1 MDKNRQFKKVKIML
15 MRSDKFVR
23 LSGIMMMG
31 KTTMTTDI
39 PTACTDGR
47 NEMYNPEFIWQFTE
61 KMVGFIIIHEN
72 MHKAGRHLTTYK
84 KLVDIY
90 GFKMVNIALDLWIN
104 NRIKKAD
111 PNEELVAMPYLDGKQ
126 VGLYDVKY
134 DGWTVLQII
143 KDLKQEQ
150 EDQPE
155 QGEDGEGD
163 GGGEGGEGGG
173 GGGFDD
179 HDWEGASEMSEEE
192 VKKLGSD
199 IKQAIRQGQMA
210 AKKMGAGTGAG
221 SDLLGLNELVAS
233 KVNWKLQLQEFASS
247 TCTAKQESSW
257 RRPNRR
263 FLHQGIIMPTLIS
276 ESITELVFSRDASGS
291 MHFGDRLT
299 KVTSEMVAI
308 AKALRIEKIHLIDWD
323 GEVGYYEEFTAD
335 TFQYAPSIKNV
346 HGGGGTDPTCV
357 AAYLKEKQI
366 KPDAIIMLTDGDI
379 DNWGIWDSPILWVIA
394 NNRKITAP
402 VGKTINLEE
411 AA

>member
-1 MDKNRQFKKVKIML
+1 VK
-15 MRSDKFVR
+15 
-23 LSGIMMMG
+23 
-31 KTTMTTDI
+31 
-39 PTACTDGR
+39 
-47 NEMYNPEFIWQFTE
+47 
-61 KMVGFIIIHEN
+61 
-72 MHKAGRHLTTYK
+72 
-84 KLVDIY
+84 
-90 GFKMVNIALDLWIN
+90 
-104 NRIKKAD
+104 
-111 PNEELVAMPYLDGKQ
+111 
-126 VGLYDVKY
+126 
-134 DGWTVLQII
+134 
-143 KDLKQEQ
+143 
-150 EDQPE
+150 
-155 QGEDGEGD
+155 DGEGD
-163 GGGEGGEGGG
+163 
-173 GGGFDD
+173 GGFDD

-210 AKKMGAGTGAG
+210 AKKMGVGTGAG
-221 SDLLGLNELVAS
+221 SDLLGLNELVVS
-233 KVNWKLQLQEFASS
+233 KVNWKQQLQEFASS

-276 ESITELVFSRDASGS
+276 ESITELVFTRDASGS

-323 GEVGYYEEFTAD
+323 GAVGSHEEFTAD
-335 TFQYAPSIKNV
+335 TFQYAPSIKQV

-366 KPDAIIMLTDGDI
+366 KPDAIIMLTDGEI
-379 DNWGIWDSPILWVIA
+379 NNWGNWESPILWVIA
-394 NNRKITAP
+394 NNTKITAP

>member
-31 KTTMTTDI
+31 RTTMTTDI

-84 KLVDIY
+84 KLVEIY
-90 GFKMVNIALDLWIN
+90 GHKLVNIALDLWIN

-111 PNEELVAMPYLDGKQ
+111 PDEELVAMPYLDGKQ
-126 VGLYDVKY
+126 VGLYDAKY

-150 EDQPE
+150 EDQPN
-155 QGEDGEGD
+155 Q
-163 GGGEGGEGGG
+163 GEGGEGGE
-173 GGGFDD
+173 GFDD

-221 SDLLGLNELVAS
+221 SDLLGLNELVVS
-233 KVNWKLQLQEFASS
+233 KMNWKQQLQEFASS

-291 MHFGDRLT
+291 MHFGERLP

-323 GEVGYYEEFTAD
+323 GAVGYHEEFTAD

-366 KPDAIIMLTDGDI
+366 KPDAIIMLTDGEI
-379 DNWGIWDSPILWVIA
+379 DNWGNWESPILWVIA
-394 NNRKITAP
+394 NNTKITAP
-402 VGKTINLEE
+402 VGKTINLEDV
-411 AA
+411 A

>member
-1 MDKNRQFKKVKIML
+1 MDKNRQFKKIKIML

-31 KTTMTTDI
+31 RTTMTTDI

-90 GFKMVNIALDLWIN
+90 GHKLVNIALDYWNN

-111 PNEELVAMPYLDGKQ
+111 PNEELVAMPYLNGKQ

-150 EDQPE
+150 EDNPD
-155 QGEDGEGD
+155 QGEGEGE
-163 GGGEGGEGGG
+163 GEGEGKG

-192 VKKLGSD
+192 VKKLESD

-210 AKKMGAGTGAG
+210 AKKMGVGTGAG

-233 KVNWKLQLQEFASS
+233 KVNWKQQLQEFASS

-276 ESITELVFSRDASGS
+276 ESITELVFTRDASGS

-323 GEVGYYEEFTAD
+323 GAVGSHEEFTAD
-335 TFQYAPSIKNV
+335 TFQYAPSIKQV

-366 KPDAIIMLTDGDI
+366 KPDAIIMLTDGEI
-379 DNWGIWDSPILWVIA
+379 NNWGNWESPILWVIA
-394 NNRKITAP
+394 NNTKITAP

-411 AA
+411 EA

>member
-1 MDKNRQFKKVKIML
+1 MDKNRQFKKIKIML

-31 KTTMTTDI
+31 RTTMTTDI

-84 KLVDIY
+84 KLVEIY
-90 GFKMVNIALDLWIN
+90 GHRLVNIALDYWNN

-126 VGLYDVKY
+126 VGLYDAKY

-150 EDQPE
+150 EDNPD
-155 QGEDGEGD
+155 QGEGEGE
-163 GGGEGGEGGG
+163 GEG

-192 VKKLGSD
+192 VKKLESD

-210 AKKMGAGTGAG
+210 AKKMGVGTGAG

-233 KVNWKLQLQEFASS
+233 KVNWKQQLQEFASS

-276 ESITELVFSRDASGS
+276 ESITELVFTRDASGS

-323 GEVGYYEEFTAD
+323 GAVGSHEEFTAD
-335 TFQYAPSIKNV
+335 TFQYAPSIKQV

-366 KPDAIIMLTDGDI
+366 KPDAIIMLTDGEI
-379 DNWGIWDSPILWVIA
+379 NNWGNWESPILWVIA
-394 NNRKITAP
+394 NNTKITAP

-411 AA
+411 EA

>member
-84 KLVDIY
+84 KLVEIY
-90 GFKMVNIALDLWIN
+90 GFKMVNIGLDLWIN
-104 NRIKKAD
+104 SRIKKAD

-150 EDQPE
+150 EDKPD
-155 QGEDGEGD
+155 QGES
-163 GGGEGGEGGG
+163 GEGGEG

-210 AKKMGAGTGAG
+210 AKKMGVGTGAG

-233 KVNWKLQLQEFASS
+233 KVNWKQQLQEFASS

-323 GEVGYYEEFTAD
+323 GAVGSHEEFTAD

>member
-1 MDKNRQFKKVKIML
+1 MDRNRQFKKIKIGL
-15 MRSDKFVR
+15 MRSGKFVG

-39 PTACTDGR
+39 PTAGTDGR

-61 KMVGFIIIHEN
+61 KMVGFIIVHEN
-72 MHKAGRHLTTYK
+72 MHKAGRHLSTYK

-90 GFKMVNIALDLWIN
+90 GPKLVNMALDLWIN
-104 NRIKKAD
+104 NKIKKAD
-111 PNEELVAMPYLDGKQ
+111 PNEELVAMPFLDGKQ
-126 VGLYDVKY
+126 AGLYDAKY
-134 DGWTVLQII
+134 DGWTALQIL

-150 EDQPE
+150 EDEPE
-155 QGEDGEGD
+155 R
-163 GGGEGGEGGG
+163 GEGGEGGG
-173 GGGFDD
+173 EGFDD
-179 HDWEGASEMSEEE
+179 HDWEGASKMSEEE

-210 AKKMGAGTGAG
+210 AKKMGVGTGAG

-233 KVNWKLQLQEFASS
+233 KVDWKQQLQEFVNL
-247 TCTAKQESSW
+247 TCAAKQESSW

-263 FLHQGIIMPTLIS
+263 FLHEGVIMPTLIS

-291 MHFGDRLT
+291 MHFGERLT

-308 AKALRIEKIHLIDWD
+308 ARALRIEKIHLIDWD
-323 GEVGYYEEFTAD
+323 GKVGYHGEFTPD
-335 TFQYAPSIKNV
+335 TFQHAPSIKEV
-346 HGGGGTDPTCV
+346 RGGGGTDPRCV
-357 AAYLKEKQI
+357 ATYLKEKQI
-366 KPDAIIMLTDGDI
+366 KPDAIVMLTDGEI
-379 DNWGIWDSPILWVIA
+379 NNWGSWESPILWVIS
-394 NNRKITAP
+394 NKTKITAP

>member
-90 GFKMVNIALDLWIN
+90 GFKMVNIGLDLWIN
-104 NRIKKAD
+104 SRIKKAD

-150 EDQPE
+150 EDKPD
-155 QGEDGEGD
+155 QGES
-163 GGGEGGEGGG
+163 GEGGEG

-210 AKKMGAGTGAG
+210 AKKMGVGTGAG

-233 KVNWKLQLQEFASS
+233 KVNWKQQLQEFASS

-276 ESITELVFSRDASGS
+276 ESITELVFTARC
-291 MHFGDRLT
+291 FW
-299 KVTSEMVAI
+299 VY
-308 AKALRIEKIHLIDWD
+308 ALW
-323 GEVGYYEEFTAD
+323 
-335 TFQYAPSIKNV
+335 
-346 HGGGGTDPTCV
+346 
-357 AAYLKEKQI
+357 
-366 KPDAIIMLTDGDI
+366 
-379 DNWGIWDSPILWVIA
+379 
-394 NNRKITAP
+394 
-402 VGKTINLEE
+402 
-411 AA
+411 

>member
-1 MDKNRQFKKVKIML
+1 MDKNRQFKKIKIML

-31 KTTMTTDI
+31 RTTMTTDI

-90 GFKMVNIALDLWIN
+90 GHKLVNIALDYWNN

-111 PNEELVAMPYLDGKQ
+111 PNEELVAMPYLNGKQ

-150 EDQPE
+150 EDNPD
-155 QGEDGEGD
+155 QGEGEGE
-163 GGGEGGEGGG
+163 GEGEG

-192 VKKLGSD
+192 VKKLESD

-210 AKKMGAGTGAG
+210 AKKMGVGTGAG

-233 KVNWKLQLQEFASS
+233 KVNWKQQLQEFASS

-276 ESITELVFSRDASGS
+276 ESITELVFTRDASGS

-323 GEVGYYEEFTAD
+323 GAVGSHEEFTAD
-335 TFQYAPSIKNV
+335 TFQYAPSIKQV

-366 KPDAIIMLTDGDI
+366 KPDAIIMLTDGEI
-379 DNWGIWDSPILWVIA
+379 NNWGNWESPILWVIA
-394 NNRKITAP
+394 NNTKITAP

>member
-15 MRSDKFVR
+15 MRSEKFVR

-90 GFKMVNIALDLWIN
+90 GFKMVNIGLDLWIN
-104 NRIKKAD
+104 SRIKKAD

-150 EDQPE
+150 EDKPE
-155 QGEDGEGD
+155 Q
-163 GGGEGGEGGG
+163 GEGGEGGG
-173 GGGFDD
+173 GGEGFDD
-179 HDWEGASEMSEEE
+179 HDWEGAGEMSEEE

-233 KVNWKLQLQEFASS
+233 KVDWKRQLQEFASS

>member
-84 KLVDIY
+84 KLVDMY

-104 NRIKKAD
+104 GKIKKAD
-111 PNEELVAMPYLDGKQ
+111 PNEELVAMPYLNGKQ

-143 KDLKQEQ
+143 KALKQEQ
-150 EDQPE
+150 EDPPE
-155 QGEDGEGD
+155 Q
-163 GGGEGGEGGG
+163 GEGGEGGG
-173 GGGFDD
+173 EGFDD

-210 AKKMGAGTGAG
+210 AKKMGVGTGAG

-233 KVNWKLQLQEFASS
+233 KVNWKQQLQEFASS

-276 ESITELVFSRDASGS
+276 ESITELVFTRDASGS

-323 GEVGYYEEFTAD
+323 GAVGSHEEFTAD

-366 KPDAIIMLTDGDI
+366 KPDAIIMLTDGEI
-379 DNWGIWDSPILWVIA
+379 NNWGNWESPILWVIA
-394 NNRKITAP
+394 NNTKITAP

>member
-1 MDKNRQFKKVKIML
+1 MDKNRQFKKIKIML

-31 KTTMTTDI
+31 RTTMTTDI

-90 GFKMVNIALDLWIN
+90 GHKLVNIALDYWNN

-111 PNEELVAMPYLDGKQ
+111 PNEELVAMPYLNGKQ

-150 EDQPE
+150 EDNPD
-155 QGEDGEGD
+155 QGEGEGD
-163 GGGEGGEGGG
+163 GGGEG

-192 VKKLGSD
+192 VKKLESD

-210 AKKMGAGTGAG
+210 AKKMGVGTGAG

-233 KVNWKLQLQEFASS
+233 KVNWKQQLQEFASS

-276 ESITELVFSRDASGS
+276 ESITELVFTRDASGS

-323 GEVGYYEEFTAD
+323 GAVGYHEEFTAD
-335 TFQYAPSIKNV
+335 TFQYAPSIKQV

-366 KPDAIIMLTDGDI
+366 KPDAIIMLTDGEI
-379 DNWGIWDSPILWVIA
+379 NNWGNWESPILWVIA
-394 NNRKITAP
+394 NNTKITAP

-411 AA
+411 EA

>member
-23 LSGIMMMG
+23 LSGIMMLG

-84 KLVDIY
+84 KLVEIY

-104 NRIKKAD
+104 SRIKKAD
-111 PNEELVAMPYLDGKQ
+111 PNEELVAMPYLNGKQ

-155 QGEDGEGD
+155 QGE
-163 GGGEGGEGGG
+163 GGEGG

-179 HDWEGASEMSEEE
+179 HDWEGASKMSEEE

-210 AKKMGAGTGAG
+210 AKKMGVGTGAG

-233 KVNWKLQLQEFASS
+233 KVDWKQQLREFANS
-247 TCTAKQESSW
+247 TCAAKQESSW

-291 MHFGDRLT
+291 MHFGGRLP

-308 AKALRIEKIHLIDWD
+308 ARALRIEKIHLIDWD
-323 GEVGYYEEFTAD
+323 GEVGYHEEFTAD
-335 TFQYAPSIKNV
+335 TFQYAPSIKQV

-366 KPDAIIMLTDGDI
+366 KPDAIIMLTDGEI
-379 DNWGIWDSPILWVIA
+379 NNWGNWESPILWVIA
-394 NNRKITAP
+394 NNTKITAP

>member
-31 KTTMTTDI
+31 RTTMTTDI

-84 KLVDIY
+84 KLVEIY
-90 GFKMVNIALDLWIN
+90 GHKLVNIALDLWIN

-111 PNEELVAMPYLDGKQ
+111 PDEELVAMPYLDGKQ
-126 VGLYDVKY
+126 VGLYDAKY

-150 EDQPE
+150 EDQPN
-155 QGEDGEGD
+155 Q
-163 GGGEGGEGGG
+163 GEGGEGGE
-173 GGGFDD
+173 GFDD

-221 SDLLGLNELVAS
+221 SDLLGLNELVVS
-233 KVNWKLQLQEFASS
+233 KVNWKQQLQEFASS

-263 FLHQGIIMPTLIS
+263 FLHQGEIMPTLIS

-291 MHFGDRLT
+291 MHFGERLP

-323 GEVGYYEEFTAD
+323 GAVGYHEEFTAD
-335 TFQYAPSIKNV
+335 TFQYAPSIKQV

-366 KPDAIIMLTDGDI
+366 KPDAIIMLTDGEI
-379 DNWGIWDSPILWVIA
+379 DNWGNWESPILWVIA
-394 NNRKITAP
+394 NNTKITAP
-402 VGKTINLEE
+402 VGKTINLEDV
-411 AA
+411 A

>member
-31 KTTMTTDI
+31 STTMTTDI

-84 KLVDIY
+84 KLVEIY
-90 GFKMVNIALDLWIN
+90 GHKLVNIALDLWIN

-111 PNEELVAMPYLDGKQ
+111 PDEELVAMPYLDGKQ
-126 VGLYDVKY
+126 VGLYDAKY

-150 EDQPE
+150 EDQPN
-155 QGEDGEGD
+155 Q
-163 GGGEGGEGGG
+163 GEGGEGGE
-173 GGGFDD
+173 GFDD

-221 SDLLGLNELVAS
+221 SDLLGLNELVVS
-233 KVNWKLQLQEFASS
+233 KVNWKQQLQEFASS

-291 MHFGDRLT
+291 MHFGERLP

-323 GEVGYYEEFTAD
+323 GAVGYHEEFTAD
-335 TFQYAPSIKNV
+335 TFQYAPSIKQV

-366 KPDAIIMLTDGDI
+366 KPDAIIMLTDGEI
-379 DNWGIWDSPILWVIA
+379 DNWGNWESPILWVIA
-394 NNRKITAP
+394 NNTKITAP
-402 VGKTINLEE
+402 VGKTINLEDV
-411 AA
+411 A

>member
-1 MDKNRQFKKVKIML
+1 MDKNRQFKKIKIML

-31 KTTMTTDI
+31 RTTMTTDI

-84 KLVDIY
+84 KLVEIY
-90 GFKMVNIALDLWIN
+90 GHKLVNIALDYWNN

-111 PNEELVAMPYLDGKQ
+111 PNEELVAMPYLNGKQ

-150 EDQPE
+150 EDNPD
-155 QGEDGEGD
+155 QGEGEGE
-163 GGGEGGEGGG
+163 GEGEG

-192 VKKLGSD
+192 VKKLESD

-210 AKKMGAGTGAG
+210 AKKMGVGTGAG

-233 KVNWKLQLQEFASS
+233 KVNWKQQLQEFASS

-276 ESITELVFSRDASGS
+276 ESITELVFTRDASGS

-323 GEVGYYEEFTAD
+323 GAVGSHEEFTAD
-335 TFQYAPSIKNV
+335 TFQYAPSIKQV

-366 KPDAIIMLTDGDI
+366 KPDAIIMLTDGEI
-379 DNWGIWDSPILWVIA
+379 NNWGNWESPILWVIA
-394 NNRKITAP
+394 NNTKITAP

-411 AA
+411 EA

>member
-1 MDKNRQFKKVKIML
+1 MDKNRQFKKIKIML

-31 KTTMTTDI
+31 RTTMTTDI

-72 MHKAGRHLTTYK
+72 MHKAGRHLITYK
-84 KLVDIY
+84 KLVEIY
-90 GFKMVNIALDLWIN
+90 GHKLVNIALDYWNN

-111 PNEELVAMPYLDGKQ
+111 PNEELVAMPYLNGKQ

-150 EDQPE
+150 EDNPD
-155 QGEDGEGD
+155 QGEGEGD
-163 GGGEGGEGGG
+163 GGGEGGEGG

-192 VKKLGSD
+192 VKKLESD

-210 AKKMGAGTGAG
+210 AKKMGVGTGAG

-233 KVNWKLQLQEFASS
+233 KVNWKQQLQEFASS

-276 ESITELVFSRDASGS
+276 ESITELVFTRDASGS

-323 GEVGYYEEFTAD
+323 GAVGSHEEFTAD
-335 TFQYAPSIKNV
+335 TFQYAPSIKQV

-366 KPDAIIMLTDGDI
+366 KPDAIIMLTDGEI
-379 DNWGIWDSPILWVIA
+379 NNWGNWESPILWVIA
-394 NNRKITAP
+394 NNTKITAP

-411 AA
+411 EA

>member
-84 KLVDIY
+84 KLVEIY

-111 PNEELVAMPYLDGKQ
+111 PDEELVAMPYLDGKQ

-155 QGEDGEGD
+155 QGE
-163 GGGEGGEGGG
+163 GGEGGDE
-173 GGGFDD
+173 GFDD
-179 HDWEGASEMSEEE
+179 HDWEGASKMSEEE

-210 AKKMGAGTGAG
+210 AKKMGVGTGAG
-221 SDLLGLNELVAS
+221 SDLLGLNELVVS
-233 KVNWKLQLQEFASS
+233 KVNWKLQLEEFANS
-247 TCTAKQESSW
+247 TCAAKQESSW

-263 FLHQGIIMPTLIS
+263 FLHQGIIMPTLMS
-276 ESITELVFSRDASGS
+276 ESITELVFTRDASGS

-323 GEVGYYEEFTAD
+323 GAVGSHMEFTAD
-335 TFQYAPSIKNV
+335 TFEYAPSIKTV

-366 KPDAIIMLTDGDI
+366 KPDAIIMLTDGEI
-379 DNWGIWDSPILWVIA
+379 NNWGNWESPILWVIA
-394 NNRKITAP
+394 NNTKITAP

>member
-1 MDKNRQFKKVKIML
+1 MDKNRQFKKIKIML

-31 KTTMTTDI
+31 RTTMTTDI

-84 KLVDIY
+84 KLVEIY
-90 GFKMVNIALDLWIN
+90 GHRLVNIALDYWNN

-111 PNEELVAMPYLDGKQ
+111 PNEELVAMPYLNGKQ

-150 EDQPE
+150 EDNPD
-155 QGEDGEGD
+155 QGEGEGE
-163 GGGEGGEGGG
+163 GEGEG

-192 VKKLGSD
+192 VKKLESD

-210 AKKMGAGTGAG
+210 AKKMGVGTGAG

-233 KVNWKLQLQEFASS
+233 KVNWKQQLQEFASS

-276 ESITELVFSRDASGS
+276 ESITELVFTRDASGS

-323 GEVGYYEEFTAD
+323 GAVGSHEEFTAD
-335 TFQYAPSIKNV
+335 TFQYAPSIKQV

-366 KPDAIIMLTDGDI
+366 KPDAIIMLTDGEI
-379 DNWGIWDSPILWVIA
+379 NNWGNWESPILWVIA
-394 NNRKITAP
+394 NNTKITAP

-411 AA
+411 EA

>member
-1 MDKNRQFKKVKIML
+1 MDKNRQFKKIKIML

-31 KTTMTTDI
+31 RTTMTTDI

-90 GFKMVNIALDLWIN
+90 GHKLVNIALDYWNN

-111 PNEELVAMPYLDGKQ
+111 PNEELVAMPYLNGKQ

-150 EDQPE
+150 EDNPD
-155 QGEDGEGD
+155 QGEGEGE
-163 GGGEGGEGGG
+163 GEGEG

-192 VKKLGSD
+192 VKKLESD

-210 AKKMGAGTGAG
+210 AKKMGVGTGAG

-233 KVNWKLQLQEFASS
+233 KVNWKQQLQEFASS

-276 ESITELVFSRDASGS
+276 ESITELVFTRDASGS

-323 GEVGYYEEFTAD
+323 GAVGSHEEFTAD

-366 KPDAIIMLTDGDI
+366 KPDAIIMLTDGEI
-379 DNWGIWDSPILWVIA
+379 NNWGNWESPILWVIA
-394 NNRKITAP
+394 NNTKITAP

>member
-1 MDKNRQFKKVKIML
+1 MDKNRQFKKIKIML

-31 KTTMTTDI
+31 RTTMTTDI

-84 KLVDIY
+84 KLVEIY
-90 GFKMVNIALDLWIN
+90 GHRLVNIALDYWNN

-150 EDQPE
+150 EDNPD
-155 QGEDGEGD
+155 QGEGEGE
-163 GGGEGGEGGG
+163 GEGEG

-192 VKKLGSD
+192 VKKLESD

-210 AKKMGAGTGAG
+210 AKKMGVGTGAG

-233 KVNWKLQLQEFASS
+233 KVNWKQQLQEFASS

-276 ESITELVFSRDASGS
+276 ESITELVFTRDASGS

-323 GEVGYYEEFTAD
+323 GAVGSHEEFTAD
-335 TFQYAPSIKNV
+335 TFQYAPSIKQV

-366 KPDAIIMLTDGDI
+366 KPDAIIMLTDGEI
-379 DNWGIWDSPILWVIA
+379 NNWGNWESPILWVIA
-394 NNRKITAP
+394 NNTKITAP

-411 AA
+411 EA

>member
-1 MDKNRQFKKVKIML
+1 MDKNRQFKKIKIML

-31 KTTMTTDI
+31 RTTMTTDI

-90 GFKMVNIALDLWIN
+90 GHKLVNIALDYWNN

-111 PNEELVAMPYLDGKQ
+111 PNEELVAMPYLNGKQ

-150 EDQPE
+150 EDNPD
-155 QGEDGEGD
+155 QGEN
-163 GGGEGGEGGG
+163 GEGGEGGG
-173 GGGFDD
+173 EGGGGDESFDD

-192 VKKLGSD
+192 VKKLESD

-210 AKKMGAGTGAG
+210 AKKMGVGTGAG

-233 KVNWKLQLQEFASS
+233 KVNWKQQLQEFASS

-276 ESITELVFSRDASGS
+276 ESITELVFTRDASGS

-323 GEVGYYEEFTAD
+323 GAVGSHEEFTAD
-335 TFQYAPSIKNV
+335 TFQYAPSIKQV

-366 KPDAIIMLTDGDI
+366 KPDAIIMLTDGEI
-379 DNWGIWDSPILWVIA
+379 NNWGNWESPILWVIA
-394 NNRKITAP
+394 NNTKITAP

-411 AA
+411 EA

>member
-31 KTTMTTDI
+31 RTTMTTDI

-84 KLVDIY
+84 KLVEIY
-90 GFKMVNIALDLWIN
+90 GHKLVNIALDLWIN

-111 PNEELVAMPYLDGKQ
+111 PDEELVAMPYLDGKQ
-126 VGLYDVKY
+126 VGLYDAKY

-150 EDQPE
+150 EDQPN
-155 QGEDGEGD
+155 Q
-163 GGGEGGEGGG
+163 GEGGEGGE
-173 GGGFDD
+173 GFDD

-221 SDLLGLNELVAS
+221 SDLLGLNELVVS
-233 KVNWKLQLQEFASS
+233 KVNWKQQLQEFASS

-291 MHFGDRLT
+291 MHFGERLP

-323 GEVGYYEEFTAD
+323 GAVGYHEEFTAD

-366 KPDAIIMLTDGDI
+366 KPDAIIMLTDGEI
-379 DNWGIWDSPILWVIA
+379 DNWGNWESPILWVIA
-394 NNRKITAP
+394 NNTKITAP
-402 VGKTINLEE
+402 VGKTINLEDV
-411 AA
+411 A

>member
-31 KTTMTTDI
+31 RTTMTTDI

-84 KLVDIY
+84 KLVEIY
-90 GFKMVNIALDLWIN
+90 GHVLVNIALDLWIN

-111 PNEELVAMPYLDGKQ
+111 PDEELVAMPYLDGKQ
-126 VGLYDVKY
+126 VGLYDAKY

-150 EDQPE
+150 EDQPN
-155 QGEDGEGD
+155 Q
-163 GGGEGGEGGG
+163 GEGGEGGE
-173 GGGFDD
+173 GFDD

-221 SDLLGLNELVAS
+221 SDLLGLNELVVS
-233 KVNWKLQLQEFASS
+233 KVNWKQQLQEFASS

-291 MHFGDRLT
+291 MHFGERLP

-323 GEVGYYEEFTAD
+323 GAVGYHEEFTAD

-366 KPDAIIMLTDGDI
+366 KPDAIIMLTDGEI
-379 DNWGIWDSPILWVIA
+379 DNWGNWESPILWVIA
-394 NNRKITAP
+394 NNTKITAP
-402 VGKTINLEE
+402 VGKTINLEDV
-411 AA
+411 A

>member
-1 MDKNRQFKKVKIML
+1 MDKNRQFKKIKIML

-31 KTTMTTDI
+31 RTTMTTDI

-84 KLVDIY
+84 KLVEIY
-90 GFKMVNIALDLWIN
+90 GHRLVNIALDYWNN

-111 PNEELVAMPYLDGKQ
+111 PNEELVAMPYLNGKQ
-126 VGLYDVKY
+126 VGLYDIKY

-150 EDQPE
+150 EDNPD
-155 QGEDGEGD
+155 QGEGEGE
-163 GGGEGGEGGG
+163 GEGEG

-192 VKKLGSD
+192 VKKLESD

-210 AKKMGAGTGAG
+210 AKKMGVGTGAG

-233 KVNWKLQLQEFASS
+233 KVNWKQQLQEFASS

-276 ESITELVFSRDASGS
+276 ESITELVFTRDASGS

-323 GEVGYYEEFTAD
+323 GAVGSHEEFTAD
-335 TFQYAPSIKNV
+335 TFQYAPSIKQV

-366 KPDAIIMLTDGDI
+366 KPDAIVMLTDGEI
-379 DNWGIWDSPILWVIA
+379 NNWGNWESPILWVIA
-394 NNRKITAP
+394 NNTKITAP

-411 AA
+411 EA

>member
-1 MDKNRQFKKVKIML
+1 MDKNRQFKKIKIML

-31 KTTMTTDI
+31 RTTMTTDI

-84 KLVDIY
+84 KLVEIY
-90 GFKMVNIALDLWIN
+90 GHRLVNIALDYWNN

-111 PNEELVAMPYLDGKQ
+111 PNEELVAMPYLNGKQ

-150 EDQPE
+150 EDNLD
-155 QGEDGEGD
+155 QGEGEGE
-163 GGGEGGEGGG
+163 GEGEG

-192 VKKLGSD
+192 VKKLESD

-210 AKKMGAGTGAG
+210 AKKMGVGTGAG

-233 KVNWKLQLQEFASS
+233 KVNWKQQLQEFASS

-276 ESITELVFSRDASGS
+276 ESITELVFTRDASGS

-323 GEVGYYEEFTAD
+323 GAVGSHEEFTAD
-335 TFQYAPSIKNV
+335 TFQYAPSIKQV

-366 KPDAIIMLTDGDI
+366 KPDAIIMLTDGEI
-379 DNWGIWDSPILWVIA
+379 NNWGNWESPILWVIA
-394 NNRKITAP
+394 NNTKITAP

-411 AA
+411 EA

>member
-90 GFKMVNIALDLWIN
+90 GFKMVNIGLDLWIN
-104 NRIKKAD
+104 SRIKKAD

-150 EDQPE
+150 EDKPD
-155 QGEDGEGD
+155 QGES
-163 GGGEGGEGGG
+163 GEGGEG

-210 AKKMGAGTGAG
+210 AKKMGVGTGAG

-233 KVNWKLQLQEFASS
+233 KVNWKQQLQEFASS

-276 ESITELVFSRDASGS
+276 ESITELVFTRDASGS

-323 GEVGYYEEFTAD
+323 GAVGYYEEFTAD

-366 KPDAIIMLTDGDI
+366 KPDAIIMLTDGEI
-379 DNWGIWDSPILWVIA
+379 NNWGNWESPILWVIA
-394 NNRKITAP
+394 NNTKITAP

>member
-31 KTTMTTDI
+31 RTTMTTDI

-84 KLVDIY
+84 KLVEIY
-90 GFKMVNIALDLWIN
+90 GHKLVNIALDLWIN

-111 PNEELVAMPYLDGKQ
+111 PDEELVAMPYLDGKQ
-126 VGLYDVKY
+126 VGLYDAKY

-150 EDQPE
+150 EDQPN
-155 QGEDGEGD
+155 Q
-163 GGGEGGEGGG
+163 GEGGEGGE
-173 GGGFDD
+173 GFDD

-221 SDLLGLNELVAS
+221 SDLLGLNELVVS
-233 KVNWKLQLQEFASS
+233 KVNWKRQLLEFASS

-263 FLHQGIIMPTLIS
+263 FLHQGEIMPTLIS

-291 MHFGDRLT
+291 MHFGERLP

-323 GEVGYYEEFTAD
+323 GAVGYHEEFTAD
-335 TFQYAPSIKNV
+335 TFQYAPSIKQV

-366 KPDAIIMLTDGDI
+366 KPDAIIMLTDGEI
-379 DNWGIWDSPILWVIA
+379 DNWGNWESPILWVIA
-394 NNRKITAP
+394 NNTKITAP
-402 VGKTINLEE
+402 VGKTINLEDV
-411 AA
+411 A

>member
-90 GFKMVNIALDLWIN
+90 GFKMVNIGLDLWIN
-104 NRIKKAD
+104 SRIKKAD

-150 EDQPE
+150 EDKPD
-155 QGEDGEGD
+155 QGES
-163 GGGEGGEGGG
+163 GEGGEG

-210 AKKMGAGTGAG
+210 AKKMGVGTGAG

-233 KVNWKLQLQEFASS
+233 KVNWKQQLQEFASS

-276 ESITELVFSRDASGS
+276 ESITELVFTRDASGS

-323 GEVGYYEEFTAD
+323 GAVGSHEEFTAD

-366 KPDAIIMLTDGDI
+366 KPDAIIMLTDGEI
-379 DNWGIWDSPILWVIA
+379 NNWGNWESPILWVIA
-394 NNRKITAP
+394 NNTKITAP

>member
-31 KTTMTTDI
+31 RTTMTTDI

-84 KLVDIY
+84 KLVEIY
-90 GFKMVNIALDLWIN
+90 GHKLVNIALDLWIN

-111 PNEELVAMPYLDGKQ
+111 PDEELVAMPYLDGKQ
-126 VGLYDVKY
+126 VGLYDAKY

-150 EDQPE
+150 EDQPN
-155 QGEDGEGD
+155 QGES
-163 GGGEGGEGGG
+163 GEGGE
-173 GGGFDD
+173 GFDD

-221 SDLLGLNELVAS
+221 SDLLGLNELVVS
-233 KVNWKLQLQEFASS
+233 KVNWKRQLLEFASS

-263 FLHQGIIMPTLIS
+263 FLHQGEIMPTLIS

-291 MHFGDRLT
+291 MHFGERLP

-323 GEVGYYEEFTAD
+323 GAVGYHEEFTAD

-366 KPDAIIMLTDGDI
+366 KPDAIIMLTDGEI
-379 DNWGIWDSPILWVIA
+379 DNWGNWESPILWVIA
-394 NNRKITAP
+394 NNTKITAP
-402 VGKTINLEE
+402 VGKTINLEDV
-411 AA
+411 A